1 MQYIN
6 SINAGSLTTS
16 RDLIGRRR
24 FVIVAVV

>member
-1 MQYIN
+1 MIN
-6 SINAGSLTTS
+6 PHSLTTS